1 MATLAT
7 LVVRLTA
14 DAAQFEKTIDGAQS
28 KMASVS
34 KGLLKTGGLMTAGV
48 TAPLI
53 GAGVAAVNA
62 ASDLEEAG
70 NAARV
75 VFGDAAEDVIAF
87 STTASTSTGL
97 AQSDFLQMGS
107 EVGAMLQNLGLSQD
121 EAGAASIQLGQRAA
135 DMASIFNTDVSQAM
149 TAIQAGLR
157 GEADPLEKFGVNLK
171 QSQIAAYAM
180 SEGIADTTVNI
191 AELQGAQVRARDA
204 QEEWNQAV
212 AAHGERSD
220 EAILAFESYSKAQE
234 KVEEISAGVTEQLT
248 TEQRAQ
254 AALGL
259 LMQQT
264 DRISGDFANTSE
276 GLANSQ
282 RIAKAQ
288 LKDIAAT
295 LGKEL
300 LPYVNQGVKFL
311 RDLLTR
317 FQQLNPEQRRTIV
330 IVAAVAAALGPLLL
344 ILGAISGAIAAISA
358 PVLIVA
364 GVIAGLVAIWMTDF
378 LGIRTFMES
387 FWNETLKPIF
397 QALGSWLQE
406 KIPVAIQVLTT
417 WWNNLKTAFTIVWNF
432 ISKVLLPILGAIAQV
447 VGAVLGKAVEI
458 LAGIWENVL
467 APALSNVW
475 EWFNDKIMPV
485 LEDVWEWVKDKVG
498 PILEWFNEKVL
509 TPLKTGLG
517 GIVDVAEKVVGW
529 LKDLADTIANLDISK
544 ILPFIGGSP
553 APLAVGLR
561 SISSAMKDLNGQ
573 MPEFNANLQA
583 APSVRQGDMSVT
595 VYSQGRMDER
605 DLRDQIQRMRLI
617 QGAG

>member
-34 KGLLKTGGLMTAGV
+34 KGLLKAGGLMTAGV
-48 TAPLI
+48 TAPLV